1 MHRSTWD
8 VPDISD
14 LPSTRRVK
22 SNLGE
27 LRTIRSR
34 SRSRWCTP
42 KRRRIA
48 LGMLGCSICGV
59 LIATALILA
68 ITMTK
73 KSASVDLVPAPHR
86 HQQAAQVPPQLQP
99 VALAR
104 LRQPVPVLLQ
114 PRRAPRVLHLLQQ
127 VVQVLHRPQPVA
139 PAQHPHRQVPPAQR
153 QPPPAAPALHPLQQ
167 AAQAQLRRAVPVLRQ
182 HQQVPPAQHLPQLA
196 AQVLLRPQQAAP
208 AQHPHRQAAP
218 ALHPLQQA
226 AQAQLRRA
234 VPVLRQHQQVPPAQH
249 PPQLAAQVLL
259 RPQHPHRQAAPVLVH
274 HPLQQAVPAPHPLP
288 LAVPAQH
295 PRQPAALV
303 LLRHQRL
310 RLAQHPLRV
319 QQAVLVRHPLRP
331 AAQAQPRPQP
341 QQLRLAQHLLRRA
354 ALAQRQHQLQQL
366 RLGQHPHQQAAPVLL
381 QHQQPPTTSAALPSQ
396 CSSYTTISDSTR
408 LATSG
413 SPSIVCDSTV
423 FTSTPVWI
431 RFVGAGGTMIVNSA
445 PSTYRCNTHAPGWYT
460 GSLPGA
466 GGTVSGTVCYNWSGN
481 TCNWSNSIMVTNCI
495 SFYVYRL
502 ITPPVCNL
510 RYYVIDVL
518 LRAGANINSVDNDGW
533 TPLHA
538 AAHWDKQDI
547 IKFLLERNADI
558 EAKNYA
564 GQTPLDVCDGVT
576 HELLKELKEKRP
588 PMKSSTNETPDN
600 ITAPWKRKPV
610 SNRTG
615 DEHKSI
621 LRTESH
627 NENNLETTNKTPP
640 TPTPTPTTSAPQ
652 SSIPPSVNPTSV
664 DENLPTC
671 SPSIKEKLNSLQRSL
686 HDLSNRY
693 LKSNQDEQSNPSI
706 STNNSSNN
714 ELTKSTPLTF
724 EQRSKQINEKS
735 TLNSTRPGFLVTNK
749 YSQRTF
755 TNPLQSLTT
764 NNNINNDLTTREH
777 PSSTN
782 TPTTG
787 AASTTTTTINIAS
800 SPTQVLDTKIN
811 RRWGTTDRTVGD
823 NTLPT
828 PTNTG
833 PYVRRRS
840 GAGVND
846 QPTTTATSTIVSVTS
861 SLPTVTSSPTTNVT
875 VTSPSLLDDSTNG
888 KRRSNLPPS
897 RDEEAEAQ
905 RKHRSAQA
913 RRERRSTQSVTV
925 EDIKA
930 AEQQIKSQP
939 MNNPDNS
946 STIITIPQPLTNT
959 IETTSNATLSNNKI
973 GAPST
978 PSLVNEHDIE
988 TERLQRIIEE
998 KKEKARILSGGNED
1012 TVETTVDASSSGGSR
1027 RLRSRFTSADT
1038 DNIVPSITANDSL
1051 NLGLSAS
1058 LDSQQQQP
1066 RRRTN
1071 RVHNQ
1076 RKNTGR
1082 IIWND
1087 ETKEVEIR
1095 DDSNDLVAKTSNE
1108 ESHRSDDQKLQD
1120 NAQQQSTTNPSL
1132 LGSRGLISR
1141 FENIPSTS
1149 LITTKDS
1156 PNNLSPTSPTP
1167 TSTSRSIR
1175 SQSQDPSRKS
1185 LALATSLPSSNLNTL
1200 VNGMAA
1206 STPFALKKDS
1216 KENTVLPTGT
1226 TNDASA
1232 IKRLHDDAKR
1242 KIDELTQK
1250 IDRLE
1255 RDIAERDQMIEKLK
1269 TSQYIESSLDKREKR
1284 AYERK
1289 ISELEEELKKMDSIK
1304 ADNTRLKEEN
1314 AALIRVISKLSK

>member
-153 QPPPAAPALHPLQQ
+153 QPPP
-167 AAQAQLRRAVPVLRQ
+167 
-182 HQQVPPAQHLPQLA
+182 
-196 AQVLLRPQQAAP
+196 
-208 AQHPHRQAAP
+208 AAP

-510 RYYVIDVL
+510 RYC
-518 LRAGANINSVDNDGW
+518 
-533 TPLHA
+533 T
-538 AAHWDKQDI
+538 
-547 IKFLLERNADI
+547 
-558 EAKNYA
+558 
-564 GQTPLDVCDGVT
+564 
-576 HELLKELKEKRP
+576 
-588 PMKSSTNETPDN
+588 M
-600 ITAPWKRKPV
+600 
-610 SNRTG
+610 
-615 DEHKSI
+615 
-621 LRTESH
+621 
-627 NENNLETTNKTPP
+627 
-640 TPTPTPTTSAPQ
+640 
-652 SSIPPSVNPTSV
+652 
-664 DENLPTC
+664 
-671 SPSIKEKLNSLQRSL
+671 
-686 HDLSNRY
+686 
-693 LKSNQDEQSNPSI
+693 
-706 STNNSSNN
+706 
-714 ELTKSTPLTF
+714 
-724 EQRSKQINEKS
+724 
-735 TLNSTRPGFLVTNK
+735 
-749 YSQRTF
+749 
-755 TNPLQSLTT
+755 
-764 NNNINNDLTTREH
+764 
-777 PSSTN
+777 
-782 TPTTG
+782 
-787 AASTTTTTINIAS
+787 
-800 SPTQVLDTKIN
+800 
-811 RRWGTTDRTVGD
+811 
-823 NTLPT
+823 
-828 PTNTG
+828 
-833 PYVRRRS
+833 
-840 GAGVND
+840 
-846 QPTTTATSTIVSVTS
+846 
-861 SLPTVTSSPTTNVT
+861 
-875 VTSPSLLDDSTNG
+875 
-888 KRRSNLPPS
+888 
-897 RDEEAEAQ
+897 
-905 RKHRSAQA
+905 
-913 RRERRSTQSVTV
+913 
-925 EDIKA
+925 
-930 AEQQIKSQP
+930 
-939 MNNPDNS
+939 
-946 STIITIPQPLTNT
+946 
-959 IETTSNATLSNNKI
+959 
-973 GAPST
+973 
-978 PSLVNEHDIE
+978 
-988 TERLQRIIEE
+988 
-998 KKEKARILSGGNED
+998 
-1012 TVETTVDASSSGGSR
+1012 
-1027 RLRSRFTSADT
+1027 
-1038 DNIVPSITANDSL
+1038 
-1051 NLGLSAS
+1051 
-1058 LDSQQQQP
+1058 
-1066 RRRTN
+1066 
-1071 RVHNQ
+1071 
-1076 RKNTGR
+1076 
-1082 IIWND
+1082 
-1087 ETKEVEIR
+1087 
-1095 DDSNDLVAKTSNE
+1095 
-1108 ESHRSDDQKLQD
+1108 
-1120 NAQQQSTTNPSL
+1120 
-1132 LGSRGLISR
+1132 
-1141 FENIPSTS
+1141 
-1149 LITTKDS
+1149 
-1156 PNNLSPTSPTP
+1156 
-1167 TSTSRSIR
+1167 
-1175 SQSQDPSRKS
+1175 
-1185 LALATSLPSSNLNTL
+1185 
-1200 VNGMAA
+1200 
-1206 STPFALKKDS
+1206 
-1216 KENTVLPTGT
+1216 
-1226 TNDASA
+1226 
-1232 IKRLHDDAKR
+1232 
-1242 KIDELTQK
+1242 
-1250 IDRLE
+1250 
-1255 RDIAERDQMIEKLK
+1255 
-1269 TSQYIESSLDKREKR
+1269 
-1284 AYERK
+1284 
-1289 ISELEEELKKMDSIK
+1289 
-1304 ADNTRLKEEN
+1304 
-1314 AALIRVISKLSK
+1314 